1 MFYLDLVNLIVEK
14 EAQCKAKFKELEP
27 LANLISSSI
36 FDMQRQL
43 SLPEQAYEANKL
55 YVHLKGLFVLFV
67 LHDPVVH
74 KVILAFGDSMVR
86 VLTENPYS
94 EQN

>member
-14 EAQCKAKFKELEP
+14 ETQFKAKYKELVP
-27 LANLISSSI
+27 IANLIASGI
-36 FDMQRQL
+36 QDMQRQL
-43 SLPEQAYEANKL
+43 NINEQSYEVSKL

-74 KVILAFGDSMVR
+74 KVILTFGDSMVK